1 MRVGPQ
7 TLQALEQYHW
17 PGNIRE
23 LVHAVERAVIM
34 SESDQLRLGDLV
46 LRPQAAA
53 GPALP
58 EDLNLSRLEARAIEQ
73 AIAKH
78 DGNLSRAAQELG
90 LGRTT
95 LYRKMAK
102 HGL

>member
-1 MRVGPQ
+1 
-7 TLQALEQYHW
+7 
-17 PGNIRE
+17 
-23 LVHAVERAVIM
+23 VHAVERAVIM
-34 SESDQLRLGDLV
+34 SDDATLAIEDLV
-46 LRPQAAA
+46 LQRQPAAA
-53 GPALP
+53 SELAA
-58 EDLNLSRLEARAIEQ
+58 DLNLSKLEARAIEQ

-78 DGNLSRAAQELG
+78 QGNLSKAAQELG